1 MTIKVLILTGFYAC
15 IHYMQIFHSP
25 ISFRIAR
32 DAVGPEINVGLVPTM
47 GALHEGHAS
56 LVRRAV
62 AENDISIAT
71 IFVNPTQFGP
81 NEDFSRYPR
90 TLEADCALLESLGVD
105 MVFVPKAEDIYP
117 EKSYI
122 SFEITELDK
131 KLCGASRPGHFNG
144 VLQVVSILFHITRPT
159 RAYFGEKDYQQLVL
173 IRRMAQELHL
183 PVEVTGCPIV
193 READGLAMSSR
204 NRYLSDE
211 ERKQALFLYHSLTA
225 IKNRKTELKTVEA
238 AQTFIQHSLKDYP
251 LVRLDYAEVLDARN
265 LVNIS
270 ELSSENH
277 PRAFIAAFLGK
288 TRLIDNMLLF

>member
-1 MTIKVLILTGFYAC
+1 
-15 IHYMQIFHSP
+15 MQIFHSP
-25 ISFRIAR
+25 TSFQIAR
-32 DAVGPEINVGLVPTM
+32 KAVDQQRSIGLVPTM

-62 AENDISIAT
+62 AENDMTIAT

-105 MVFVPKAEDIYP
+105 MVFVPEAKDIYP

-122 SFEITELDK
+122 SFSITELDQ

-144 VLQVVSILFHITRPT
+144 VLQVVSILFHITQPT
-159 RAYFGEKDYQQLVL
+159 RAYFGEKDYQQLLL
-173 IRRMAQELHL
+173 IRRMVQELHF
-183 PVEVTGCPIV
+183 PIEIVGCPIV
-193 READGLAMSSR
+193 READGLALSSR

-211 ERKQALFLYHSLTA
+211 ERGQALFLYNTLIA
-225 IKNRKTELKTVEA
+225 IKNRKTELKTIEA
-238 AQTFIQHSLKDYP
+238 VQEFIQQSLNDYP
-251 LVRLDYAEVLDARN
+251 IVRLDYAKVLHAHN
-265 LVNIS
+265 LVSIS
-270 ELSSENH
+270 ELSPENH